1 MVKIQKAT
9 TIQVLARAAQIMK
22 IIKKENGPSLSLG
35 KIANHVNLPR
45 STVQRIVTALIQE
58 NFLKIDKKYNLTIG
72 SQIYDLASDTEFD
85 AKKKLKPI
93 INSLSLETNETVDLA
108 VLKGNYMVLLDRV
121 LGSYRLGVTS
131 EIGLK
136 LPLSTTANGKS
147 ALSLLD
153 TKKVKEIL
161 KSKNNKNKKRDRKQ
175 LQDEIAKAG
184 ITGIAYDFDENNEGI
199 SAIGTSFIIEKDIY
213 SISIPVPSSRFSFKK
228 ESLEKKLKIAIEKLK
243 PVLSQQ
249 K

>member
-22 IIKKENGPSLSLG
+22 IIKKENDPSLSLG

-72 SQIYDLASDTEFD
+72 SQIYDLASDNEFD

-108 VLKGNYMVLLDRV
+108 VLKENYMVLLDRV

>member
-22 IIKKENGPSLSLG
+22 IIKKENDSSLSLG

-72 SQIYDLASDTEFD
+72 SQIYDFASDTEFD

-108 VLKGNYMVLLDRV
+108 VLKENYMVLLDRV

-243 PVLSQQ
+243 PVLSKQ

>member
-22 IIKKENGPSLSLG
+22 IIKKEHDPSLSLG

-72 SQIYDLASDTEFD
+72 SQIYELASDTEFD
-85 AKKKLKPI
+85 AKKKLNPI

-161 KSKNNKNKKRDRKQ
+161 KSKNNKNKKKDRKQ

>member
-1 MVKIQKAT
+1 
-9 TIQVLARAAQIMK
+9 
-22 IIKKENGPSLSLG
+22 
-35 KIANHVNLPR
+35 
-45 STVQRIVTALIQE
+45 
-58 NFLKIDKKYNLTIG
+58 
-72 SQIYDLASDTEFD
+72 
-85 AKKKLKPI
+85 
-93 INSLSLETNETVDLA
+93 
-108 VLKGNYMVLLDRV
+108 MVLLDRV

>member
-22 IIKKENGPSLSLG
+22 IIKKENDPSLSLG

-45 STVQRIVTALIQE
+45 STVQRIVTSLIQE

-72 SQIYDLASDTEFD
+72 SQIYDFASDTEFD

-108 VLKGNYMVLLDRV
+108 VLKENYMVLLDRV

-228 ESLEKKLKIAIEKLK
+228 DSLEKKLKIAIEKLK
-243 PVLSQQ
+243 PVLSKQ

>member
-22 IIKKENGPSLSLG
+22 IIKKENDPSLSLG

-45 STVQRIVTALIQE
+45 STVQRIVTSLIQE

-72 SQIYDLASDTEFD
+72 SQIYDFASDTEFD

-108 VLKGNYMVLLDRV
+108 VLKENYMVLLDRV

-243 PVLSQQ
+243 PVLSKQ

>member
-22 IIKKENGPSLSLG
+22 IIKKENDPSLSLG

-45 STVQRIVTALIQE
+45 STVQRIVTSLIQE

-108 VLKGNYMVLLDRV
+108 VLKENYMVLLDRV

-243 PVLSQQ
+243 PVLSKQ